1 MAINIEPGMQVR
13 YPRTGTNG
21 TVVRLIDKN
30 GHRFAELDST
40 GLLYRLDQ
48 LVATKYTTHISR
60 EKDRSEELSDL
71 KHEKEL
77 LEDNSVNDTTS
88 LDGACSGAG

>member
-1 MAINIEPGMQVR
+1 MTINIEAGVKVR
-13 YPRTGTNG
+13 YPRTGTYG
-21 TVVRLIDKN
+21 TVVRLVDKE

-48 LVATKYTTHISR
+48 LIITEFSEHAKKER
-60 EKDRSEELSDL
+60 NRSEEISDL
-71 KHEKEL
+71 KHEKQL
-77 LEDNSVNDTTS
+77 LEDESINDTTS